1 MTDSFLLYFQAIAS
15 IVLLVLVVMLLVENQ
30 KNRKQP
36 EIPRQSAE
44 GLNLQLQALERLTLF
59 AERSTLK
66 NLLARTAIQGL
77 SAADLHQLLT
87 ETIRQEYEYN
97 LSQQIYVS
105 PAVWSAITRLKDQ
118 NIYIIHH
125 ITASLPP
132 QAGAMDLS
140 RLILE
145 YTETPNAEM
154 SAVVLD
160 ALQFEAKKLLQ

>member
-1 MTDSFLLYFQAIAS
+1 MIESYLLYG
-15 IVLLVLVVMLLVENQ
+15 LVLTSIPTLILVTMMFRQ
-30 KNRKQP
+30 QIRKQASTTSSK
-36 EIPRQSAE
+36 QSGE
-44 GLNLQLQALERLTLF
+44 GLALQLQALERLTLF

-66 NLLARTAIQGL
+66 NLLGRTAMQGL

-105 PAVWSAITRLKDQ
+105 PELWNAITRLKDQ

-160 ALQFEAKKLLQ
+160 ALQFEAKKLMQ